1 MGALVQHNVL
11 EALAGYRV
19 VKIDAATGWAVCWD
33 GGTSFDVVRIDE
45 PDAGLVVATWH
56 FEADDEGPATTDEVI
71 EHMTHAF
78 DTRNFLYITGY
89 DQWYVDEP
97 DPPFKYEG
105 VIIERAPRLE
115 DTIPTLTR
123 VLVELDPVAAEH
135 ERRRWVQIYAWLED
149 GNDLHGVTE
158 DMTADADNLY
168 VGLLT
173 ALMHAAPEGY
183 DFGPHL
189 GDANC
194 IGFWRVEKRTH

>member
-1 MGALVQHNVL
+1 VQHNVL

-33 GGTSFDVVRIDE
+33 GGTRFDAVRIDE

-71 EHMTHAF
+71 EHMTHTLY
-78 DTRNFLYITGY
+78 TRDFLYITGF

-97 DPPFKYEG
+97 NPPFKYEG
-105 VIIERAPRLE
+105 AIIEGPTRLE
-115 DTIPTLTR
+115 DMIPALTR
-123 VLVELDPVAAEH
+123 VLADIDPVAAKH
-135 ERRRWVQIYAWLED
+135 ERRRWPHNYAWFEE
-149 GNDLHGVTE
+149 GNDLRDVSE

-173 ALMHAAPEGY
+173 ALMHAAPDGY
-183 DFGPHL
+183 DFGPHP
-189 GDANC
+189 GEGNC